1 MKPIIGI
8 IGKYE
13 ILPSGNR
20 IIYNYLEIVNKVI
33 DSGGIPIQINI
44 SNNIDDVLELINNI
58 NGVILQG
65 GDFYTDYEKTLIKYL
80 YEEDIPLLGICL
92 GMQTMG
98 EVFGGNLEAIKE
110 HNKKN
115 KYSHDVI
122 IDKNSNLYKILGK
135 TNIKVNSRH
144 NYRLVRTNLNISGI
158 SNDYVI
164 EAIEDLDKKFF
175 MGFQWHPESL
185 DDLNSKKIFDFFIDK
200 MKEGN

>member
-33 DSGGIPIQINI
+33 DSGGIPIQINV

-80 YEEDIPLLGICL
+80 YDKDIPLLGICL

-98 EVFGGNLEAIKE
+98 EVFGGNLEIIKE

-200 MKEGN
+200 TKEGN

>member
-33 DSGGIPIQINI
+33 DSGGIPIQINV

-65 GDFYTDYEKTLIKYL
+65 GDFYTEYEKTLIKYL
-80 YEEDIPLLGICL
+80 YDKDIPLLGICL

-98 EVFGGNLEAIKE
+98 EVFGGNLEIIKE

-158 SNDYVI
+158 SNDCVI

>member
-65 GDFYTDYEKTLIKYL
+65 GDFYTEYEKILIKYL
-80 YEEDIPLLGICL
+80 YDKDIPLLGICL

-98 EVFGGNLEAIKE
+98 EVFGGNLEIIKE

-144 NYRLVRTNLNISGI
+144 NYRLVITNLNISGI

-200 MKEGN
+200 TKEGN

>member
-20 IIYNYLEIVNKVI
+20 IIYNYLEIVNKVF

-80 YEEDIPLLGICL
+80 YEKDIPLLGICL

-98 EVFGGNLEAIKE
+98 EVFGGNLETIKE

-158 SNDYVI
+158 SNDCVI

-200 MKEGN
+200 TKEGN